1 MSPVPAEIVPAATAV
16 LAGPSGASSAAGMG
30 GAEVAALRTDASL
43 IEQFLRERCQSPH
56 TEVAYR
62 SSLRRLGWFCRHIG
76 LASIRELQREQWA
89 VYRQYLRA
97 PPPEHIMAVS
107 VAYGH
112 PSWAPFRGGLSDLS
126 AKQSEIIGKAF
137 LAWMADP
144 AIGALM
150 HSPVS
155 SIRTRT
161 ARRSATT
168 AAVERYVPVDD
179 WLYIEQALDQWP
191 RKTLQQR
198 RGQVRARWVMCL
210 AVRTGLRA
218 SEIAAARAS
227 DVRASVRHPGKYNL
241 HLVRK
246 GGVQATLPL
255 LPEVWSAYKEF
266 LSQYELSLAHAQAAG
281 DLPLVLPLRG
291 EDLKPPVKNVSRTHV
306 WQIVKEVMRAAA
318 DLAMQSGNEAAQQ
331 RLRQASTHWLRHT
344 FASNL
349 LDQGADL
356 RSVRDLL
363 DHASI
368 TTTNQ
373 YLHRPEDRLREDL
386 ERLADS
392 QQT

>member
-1 MSPVPAEIVPAATAV
+1 MPSEVVPAATVGLTA
-16 LAGPSGASSAAGMG
+16 PSADTAAAGRP

-76 LASIRELQREQWA
+76 LASIRELQREHWA

-97 PPPEHIMAVS
+97 PPPKHIMAVS

-112 PSWAPFRGGLSDLS
+112 PSWAPFRGGLSDRS

-144 AIGALM
+144 AIGALT

-198 RGQVRARWVMCL
+198 RGQARARWVMCL

-255 LPEVWSAYKEF
+255 LPEVWTTYKDF
-266 LSQYELSLAHAQAAG
+266 LSQYELPLAHAQAADG
-281 DLPLVLPLRG
+281 LPGLPLVLPLRG
-291 EDLKPPVKNVSRTHV
+291 EDLKPPVKNVGRAHV

-318 DLAMQSGNEAAQQ
+318 DVAMQSGDEPAQQ

-349 LDQGADL
+349 LDKGADL

-392 QQT
+392 RQT